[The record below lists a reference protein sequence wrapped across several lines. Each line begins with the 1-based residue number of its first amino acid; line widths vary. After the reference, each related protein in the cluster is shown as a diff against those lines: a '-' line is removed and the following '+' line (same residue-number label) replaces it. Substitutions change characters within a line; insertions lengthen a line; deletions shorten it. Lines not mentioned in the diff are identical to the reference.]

1 MALTLSNAH
10 FQPQDSTGH
19 FVYALR
25 RDEYSMLYLTK
36 VSTASTTE
44 SFEPF
49 RLDGTQ
55 VEEFG
60 DYEDYVEEVTEQKA
74 TANNPQDKYQ
84 QIRFDR
90 RNLNYFLDSEGY
102 LILQVNGTHS
112 YTGPV

>member
-1 MALTLSNAH
+1 MAISLSNAH
-10 FQPQDSTGH
+10 FSPQDSTGY

-25 RDEYSMLYLTK
+25 RDDADMLHFTK

-44 SFEPF
+44 TFDPF

-60 DYEDYVEEVTEQKA
+60 DYDDYVEETTEQKA
-74 TANNPQDKYQ
+74 LANNLQDKYQ

-90 RNLNYFLDSEGY
+90 RNLNYFLDTDGY
-102 LILQVNGTHS
+102 LVLQVNGTHS
-112 YTGPV
+112 YSGPV

>member
-1 MALTLSNAH
+1 MAISLSNAH
-10 FQPQDSTGH
+10 FSPQDSTGY

-25 RDEYSMLYLTK
+25 RDDDDMLHLTK

-44 SFEPF
+44 SFDPF

-60 DYEDYVEEVTEQKA
+60 DYDDYVEETTEQKA
-74 TANNPQDKYQ
+74 LANNLQDKYQ

-90 RNLNYFLDSEGY
+90 RNLNYFLDTDGY
-102 LILQVNGTHS
+102 LVLQVNGTHS
-112 YTGPV
+112 YSGPV

>member
-1 MALTLSNAH
+1 MAISLSNAH
-10 FQPQDSTGH
+10 FSPQDSTGY

-25 RDEYSMLYLTK
+25 RDDDDMLHFTK

-44 SFEPF
+44 TFDPF

-60 DYEDYVEEVTEQKA
+60 DYDDYVEETTEQKA
-74 TANNPQDKYQ
+74 LANNSQDKYQ

-90 RNLNYFLDSEGY
+90 RNLNYFLDTDGY
-102 LILQVNGTHS
+102 LVLQGNGTHS
-112 YTGPV
+112 YSGPV

>member
-1 MALTLSNAH
+1 MAISLSNAH
-10 FQPQDSTGH
+10 FSPQDSTGY

-25 RDEYSMLYLTK
+25 RDDDDMLHFTK

-44 SFEPF
+44 TFDPF

-60 DYEDYVEEVTEQKA
+60 DYDDYVEETTEQKA
-74 TANNPQDKYQ
+74 LANNSQDKYQ

-90 RNLNYFLDSEGY
+90 RNLNYFLDTDGY
-102 LILQVNGTHS
+102 LVLQVNGTHS
-112 YTGPV
+112 SSGPV

>member
-60 DYEDYVEEVTEQKA
+60 DYEDYVDLSDILIVGTSFKVDHDVSKRVDQRSVEQ
-74 TANNPQDKYQ
+74 
-84 QIRFDR
+84 
-90 RNLNYFLDSEGY
+90 
-102 LILQVNGTHS
+102 LIKKIK
-112 YTGPV
+112 

>member
-1 MALTLSNAH
+1 MAISLSNAH
-10 FQPQDSTGH
+10 FSPQDSTGY

-25 RDEYSMLYLTK
+25 RDDDDMLHFTK

-44 SFEPF
+44 TFDPF

-60 DYEDYVEEVTEQKA
+60 DYDDYVEETTEQKA
-74 TANNPQDKYQ
+74 LANNSQDKYQ

-90 RNLNYFLDSEGY
+90 RNLNYFLDTDGY
-102 LILQVNGTHS
+102 LVLQVNGTHS
-112 YTGPV
+112 NSGPV

>member
-1 MALTLSNAH
+1 MAISLSNAH
-10 FQPQDSTGH
+10 FSPQDSTGY

-25 RDEYSMLYLTK
+25 RDDDDMLHFTK

-44 SFEPF
+44 SFDPF

-60 DYEDYVEEVTEQKA
+60 DYDDYVEETTEQKA
-74 TANNPQDKYQ
+74 LANNLQDKYQ

-90 RNLNYFLDSEGY
+90 RNLNYFLDTDGY
-102 LILQVNGTHS
+102 LVLQVNGTHS
-112 YTGPV
+112 YSGPV